1 MDISQL
7 SKPKVL
13 AALFNA
19 AKPLGMGILH
29 YKRDHI
35 MDETEAAQLLEN
47 QTYFDYHEGRVMKVD
62 LSENELRTSSYNRD
76 NGENAAENAIIG
88 ALFPIEVKVF

>member
-19 AKPLGMGILH
+19 AKPLGMGYLH
-29 YKRDHI
+29 YKPDHI
-35 MDETEAAQLLEN
+35 MDEGEAANALQD
-47 QTYFDYHEGRVMKVD
+47 QTYFDYLEGRLVKVD
-62 LSENELRTSSYNRD
+62 MSQDVLDTAMYNRD
-76 NGENAAENAIIG
+76 NGEQAAENAIVS
-88 ALFPIEVKVF
+88 ALFPVQVS